1 MKLGTHPGHLGSW
14 WDLNC
19 IRALTRVPTP
29 SQCPN
34 YFLDTQRSPSL
45 YFEGKTWKHN
55 LRYQKDQIKMRKLLN
70 QYLCADSL
78 YQGRD
83 TCISFKWQRSNVWV
97 KFTQI
102 PYNCVRYSKIPH
114 HSVRYSKGGPAPF
127 LGTEMVRRCADNS
140 HLPKIYLSVQFQ
152 GFQTQNRR
160 QCWYGLPTCQK
171 NISKIGINPNFRIQI
186 SIAIGLKSIIFWT
199 QLSTISMSL
208 SFKEPN
214 ILIAIV
220 AHFFLKEPS

>member
-1 MKLGTHPGHLGSW
+1 MSKLFSWHAAILILTFRGKDMKTQFEISKRPNQ
-14 WDLNC
+14 D
-19 IRALTRVPTP
+19 AL
-29 SQCPN
+29 
-34 YFLDTQRSPSL
+34 Y
-45 YFEGKTWKHN
+45 E
-55 LRYQKDQIKMRKLLN
+55 
-70 QYLCADSL
+70 
-78 YQGRD
+78 GRD
-83 TCISFKWQRSNVWV
+83 ICISFKWQRSNVWV

-114 HSVRYSKGGPAPF
+114 HSVQSSKGGPAPF
-127 LGTEMVRRCADNS
+127 LGTEMVGRCADNS

-160 QCWYGLPTCQK
+160 QFWYGLPTCQK
-171 NISKIGINPNFRIQI
+171 NITKIGKNPNFRIQI
-186 SIAIGLKSIIFWT
+186 LIANCLKSIIFWT

-208 SFKEPN
+208 SFEEPN